1 MTNTQLTLEEIS
13 TLAKEAL
20 IDSGASAGAA
30 SSLAAAVTAAERDGI
45 RSHGLIYVP
54 IYCEHL
60 KCGKVNAAAE
70 PAVLSQDGSA
80 IVIDADCGFAHPAI
94 DIGFDKLR
102 PLAKALGCAALTVR
116 NSYNCGVLGYHV
128 ERLAEEGLV
137 AIGFTN
143 APASIA
149 PAGGQKPVVGTNP
162 FALAVPGD
170 SGGAAFVLDQ
180 SASVVAKSEIMTR
193 SREGRAIP
201 EGWALDADGQPTT
214 DPEQAL
220 KGSMA
225 PSGGYKG
232 FGIGLLVEVMA
243 AALSGATLG
252 IYASPFSGTEGGPPR
267 TGQCFLALSPDAFSS
282 DAFDDRIHALTQAI
296 TTQGEARLPGSR
308 RLGHRQRS
316 ESDGVSVD
324 QSLVDRIQSITV
336 GNAAR

>member
-20 IDSGASAGAA
+20 IASGASAGAA

-201 EGWALDADGQPTT
+201 EGWALDVDGQPTT

-252 IYASPFSGTEGGPPR
+252 IHASPFSGTEGGPPK
-267 TGQCFLALSPDAFSS
+267 TGQ
-282 DAFDDRIHALTQAI
+282 
-296 TTQGEARLPGSR
+296 
-308 RLGHRQRS
+308 
-316 ESDGVSVD
+316 
-324 QSLVDRIQSITV
+324 
-336 GNAAR
+336 

>member
-1 MTNTQLTLEEIS
+1 MTDIQLTLEEIS

-70 PAVLSQDGSA
+70 PVVLSQDGSA
-80 IVIDADCGFAHPAI
+80 IVVDADCGFAHPAI

-252 IYASPFSGTEGGPPR
+252 IHASPFSGTEGGPPR
-267 TGQCFLALSPDAFSS
+267 TGQCFLALSLDAFSS